1 MRVRGRGRGRHSRA
15 WRDDGARRRG
25 RLPKGL
31 AISDTSAVQIP
42 ETRYARSGDVSIAYQ
57 VVGEGP
63 FDLVYVPGF
72 VSHVELRWA
81 VPSFA
86 RALEELAEFARL
98 ILFDKRGTG
107 MSDPVVGAPTLEV
120 RMDDLRA
127 VMDAVGSQR
136 AALLGV
142 VEGAPM
148 SVLFAA
154 TYPDRTAALVLRN
167 GFPRTMWAPD
177 YPWGRTEE
185 QYRNDV
191 ERELQIYGRRSDA
204 ERIVEEMASWEQ
216 GDAPAIADYLRWS
229 ASPGTLDALA
239 RMNREIDVRH
249 VLPSIRVP
257 TLVLHGTQDAIVPLD
272 AARWMAERIPGAR
285 LVPLP
290 AASRLYFGRGTAAVN
305 AEVRTFLTELH
316 ESGILAPVEPD
327 RVLATVLFTDIV
339 DASRKAAEL
348 GDRAW
353 RELLEQH
360 HALVR
365 QRLARFRGVEVD
377 TAGDGFL
384 ASFDG
389 PARAI
394 SCATAIVED
403 VHALGL
409 EVRAGLHTGECELLD
424 GKVAGIAVHTGAR
437 VASQAAAGEVL
448 VSSTV
453 KDLVAGSGLT
463 FQDRGTHE
471 LKGVPGEWRLYAV
484 EA

>member
-1 MRVRGRGRGRHSRA
+1 VR
-15 WRDDGARRRG
+15 
-25 RLPKGL
+25 
-31 AISDTSAVQIP
+31 P

-57 VVGEGP
+57 VVGDGP

-72 VSHVELRWA
+72 VSHVELRWT

-86 RALEELAEFARL
+86 RSLEQLAAFSRL

-107 MSDPVVGAPTLEV
+107 MSDPVVGAPTLET

-127 VMDAVGSQR
+127 VMDAVGCQR

-167 GFPRTMWAPD
+167 GFPRTMWATD
-177 YPWGRTEE
+177 YAWGRTEE
-185 QYRNDV
+185 QYRADV
-191 ERELQIYGRRSDA
+191 ERELRIYGKRSDA
-204 ERIVEEMASWEQ
+204 QLVVGEMADWEQ
-216 GDAPAIADYLRWS
+216 ADAPAIVDYLRWS
-229 ASPGTLDALA
+229 ASPGTLEALA

-257 TLVLHGTQDAIVPLD
+257 TLVLHGTHDTLVPLD

-290 AASRLYFGRGTAAVN
+290 TAGRLHFGRGTDTVN
-305 AEVRTFLTELH
+305 NEVRSFLSELH
-316 ESGILAPVEPD
+316 ESGLLAPAEPD

-348 GDRAW
+348 GDRSW
-353 RELLEQH
+353 RGLLERH

-365 QRLARFRGVEVD
+365 QRLSRFRGIEID

-394 SCATAIVED
+394 SCASSIVGSVRE
-403 VHALGL
+403 LGI
-409 EVRAGLHTGECELLD
+409 EVRAGLHTGECELID

-437 VASQAAAGEVL
+437 VAGLAGAGEVI

-453 KDLVAGSGLT
+453 KDLVAGSGIA
-463 FQDRGTHE
+463 FEDYGVHE
-471 LKGVPGEWRLYAV
+471 LKGVPGEWRLFRVAGGG
-484 EA
+484 

>member
-1 MRVRGRGRGRHSRA
+1 M
-15 WRDDGARRRG
+15 
-25 RLPKGL
+25 
-31 AISDTSAVQIP
+31 QIP

-127 VMDAVGSQR
+127 VLDAVGSQR

-204 ERIVEEMASWEQ
+204 ERVVEEMASWEQ
-216 GDAPAIADYLRWS
+216 GTHQR
-229 ASPGTLDALA
+229 SPT
-239 RMNREIDVRH
+239 
-249 VLPSIRVP
+249 
-257 TLVLHGTQDAIVPLD
+257 T
-272 AARWMAERIPGAR
+272 
-285 LVPLP
+285 
-290 AASRLYFGRGTAAVN
+290 
-305 AEVRTFLTELH
+305 
-316 ESGILAPVEPD
+316 
-327 RVLATVLFTDIV
+327 
-339 DASRKAAEL
+339 
-348 GDRAW
+348 
-353 RELLEQH
+353 
-360 HALVR
+360 
-365 QRLARFRGVEVD
+365 
-377 TAGDGFL
+377 
-384 ASFDG
+384 
-389 PARAI
+389 
-394 SCATAIVED
+394 C
-403 VHALGL
+403 
-409 EVRAGLHTGECELLD
+409 AGLRAPG
-424 GKVAGIAVHTGAR
+424 R
-437 VASQAAAGEVL
+437 
-448 VSSTV
+448 STHSP
-453 KDLVAGSGLT
+453 A
-463 FQDRGTHE
+463 
-471 LKGVPGEWRLYAV
+471 
-484 EA
+484 